1 MAAEWGSAPPEWL
14 PEQTAGSARR
24 IRSPRPGS
32 HQPLCDPGQT
42 LKSMSQIELP
52 QGPGDRINEAFVS
65 GRAPLEAPPEGFA
78 TQACWDPAE
87 KMRCRVVRF
96 LIGFKKF
103 FFLKIWVV
111 I

>member
-1 MAAEWGSAPPEWL
+1 
-14 PEQTAGSARR
+14 
-24 IRSPRPGS
+24 
-32 HQPLCDPGQT
+32 
-42 LKSMSQIELP
+42 MSQIELP

-78 TQACWDPAE
+78 TQACCDPAE

-103 FFLKIWVV
+103 FFFKNLGCYIKVPILNVGSIKTLTHQQGKQNV
-111 I
+111 PMSHVLQGSL